1 MSAAEPGVWSTS
13 VPNRSPTLVIVSIVF
28 LVITTAFW
36 TFRQGW
42 RWAHRQR
49 GADDWMAACAYVV
62 LLIQTVFGGIAV
74 HYGFGKHR
82 EAIQPTLSKALLYFY
97 LYQICYK
104 LLGGFTK
111 LTFCALYLRIFSQKG
126 FATLVMVVSAIVAA
140 GSLAFTL
147 GTVFQCT
154 PVHRAWDRRISGHC
168 INNEAFWYS
177 HAAFNIFFD
186 IVVFIMP
193 IPLIRTLKLARSQKT
208 GLISIFCLGAFVIAA
223 AVVRMVM
230 LRDSAGSTDPTWGST
245 IALYWTEIEAD
256 TSVICCCLPALRV
269 PFLNLWRRIRDGKSA
284 PSKAS
289 INHLISPRQ
298 TPPSVWSGPQQSHP
312 SVTTYPTKSQHRYQA
327 DARSN
332 LSASKGVSMPSN
344 ASSGAD
350 EKWLGRALHSSRIGT
365 SRSASQEEL
374 SRAEYDLPDGLP
386 RRLELGAI
394 YKTTDLHMS
403 MHTVRPGSAP
413 AEEQRQTSLH
423 DVMGEK

>member
-1 MSAAEPGVWSTS
+1 MPAGEPGVWSTT

-49 GADDWMAACAYVV
+49 GADDLMAACAYVV

-111 LTFCALYLRIFSQKG
+111 LTFCALYLRIFNQKG

-154 PVHRAWDRRISGHC
+154 PVHGAWDRRVPGHC
-168 INNEAFWYS
+168 VNNEAFWYS
-177 HAAFNIFFD
+177 HAVFNIFFD

-193 IPLIRTLKLARSQKT
+193 IPLIRTLKLARGQKT

-245 IALYWTEIEAD
+245 IALYWTEIEAN

-269 PFLNLWRRIRDGKSA
+269 PFLNLWRRVREGKRSQSA
-284 PSKAS
+284 S
-289 INHLISPRQ
+289 HLVSPRQ
-298 TPPSVWSGPQQSHP
+298 TPPSVWSGPQQSQP
-312 SVTTYPTKSQHRYQA
+312 SVTHYPTKPQHVYQN
-327 DARSN
+327 DPGSN
-332 LSASKGVSMPSN
+332 LSASKGMSMPSN
-344 ASSGAD
+344 SSSMAD
-350 EKWLGRALHSSRIGT
+350 QKWLGRALHPTKNAFLRGI
-365 SRSASQEEL
+365 SQDDL
-374 SRAEYDLPDGLP
+374 SRVEYELPDGLP
-386 RRLELGAI
+386 QRLELGAI
-394 YKTTDLHMS
+394 YKTTDLYMS
-403 MHTVRPGSAP
+403 TQTVRPGSAP

-423 DVMGEK
+423 DVLGEK

>member
-1 MSAAEPGVWSTS
+1 MPADEPGVWSTS

-49 GADDWMAACAYVV
+49 GADDLMAACAYVV

-126 FATLVMVVSAIVAA
+126 FATLVMVVSTIVAA

-147 GTVFQCT
+147 GTIFQCS
-154 PVHRAWDRRISGHC
+154 PVHRAWDRRIPGHC
-168 INNEAFWYS
+168 LNNEAFWYS

-193 IPLIRTLKLARSQKT
+193 IPLIRTLKLARGQKT

-245 IALYWTEIEAD
+245 IALYWTEIEAN

-269 PFLNLWRRIRDGKSA
+269 PCLNLWRRVREGKRSR
-284 PSKAS
+284 SVS
-289 INHLISPRQ
+289 HLISPRQ
-298 TPPSVWSGPQQSHP
+298 TPQSVWSGPQQSQ
-312 SVTTYPTKSQHRYQA
+312 PTATHDPTNPQHVYQV
-327 DARSN
+327 DPRSN
-332 LSASKGVSMPSN
+332 LSASKSVSMPSHP
-344 ASSGAD
+344 SSMAD
-350 EKWLGRALHSSRIGT
+350 EKWLGRALHPTRNGA

-374 SRAEYDLPDGLP
+374 SRAEYELPDGLP
-386 RRLELGAI
+386 QRLQLGAI

-403 MHTVRPGSAP
+403 TQTVRPGSAP

-423 DVMGEK
+423 DVLGE